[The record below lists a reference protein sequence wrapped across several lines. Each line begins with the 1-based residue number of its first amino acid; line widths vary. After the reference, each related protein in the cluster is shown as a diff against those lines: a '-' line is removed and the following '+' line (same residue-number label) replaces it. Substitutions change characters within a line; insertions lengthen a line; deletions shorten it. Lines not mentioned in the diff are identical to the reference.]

1 MTVSDIFD
9 FILSPFV
16 DMLYVV
22 ITAASTLSL
31 FGAFII
37 GFFAVGIIVGA
48 WRLVLQLAKYR
59 GD

>member
-16 DMLYVV
+16 DMLYFVV
-22 ITAASTLSL
+22 TSASTLSL
-31 FGAFII
+31 FGSFVI
-37 GFFAVGIIVGA
+37 GFFAIGIIAGA

-59 GD
+59 SE